1 MAGGQKMADASR
13 SQGRVIDHSTRYGD
27 PSRALEYTRS
37 CGYQAFPGR
46 QHSCRT
52 ASDLMAGT
60 TNELA
65 SVMSMVQE
73 VIVLIVHSVPPLIP
87 KALPSLNHAL
97 FTFGAV
103 RYG

>member
-1 MAGGQKMADASR
+1 
-13 SQGRVIDHSTRYGD
+13 
-27 PSRALEYTRS
+27 
-37 CGYQAFPGR
+37 
-46 QHSCRT
+46 
-52 ASDLMAGT
+52 MAGT